1 MTSQIKATKVDQLIL
16 GDCAKLVPTY
26 IYRGL
31 LRHKDYFEVIYI
43 DQDCMRSMAFN
54 PDRVPYYSYN
64 VLNANED
71 YIDTALVI
79 KVAATISHSLL
90 DSKLIFLTNAMP
102 AKLSYDIF
110 IGILTYDNCHRE
122 QLVADYLD
130 TPAKTAAEFKHY
142 FVETYTRA
150 ASDIF
155 AIPSAPVAAGTS
167 LDK

>member
-1 MTSQIKATKVDQLIL
+1 MTSQIKSTNVDQLIL
-16 GDCAKLVPTY
+16 GDCAKLVPAY

-31 LRHKDYFEVIYI
+31 LRHGECFEVIYI
-43 DQDCMRSMAFN
+43 DQDCMRSMLFK

-64 VLNANED
+64 TLNTGED
-71 YIDTALVI
+71 NTDSALVV
-79 KVAATISHSLL
+79 KVAATISHSLI
-90 DSKLIFLTNAMP
+90 DSKLIFLTNTLP
-102 AKLSYDIF
+102 TKLSYDIF
-110 IGILTYDNCHRE
+110 IGILTYDNYHRE

-155 AIPSAPVAAGTS
+155 EMPLSPVAARTS
-167 LDK
+167 TNK